1 MLQHTFQHNGYLTEE
16 YAPDDKAGITHI
28 SMNGGLRFYF

>member
-1 MLQHTFQHNGYLTEE
+1 MDYMTEE